1 MPFYLQQALLLYMRL
16 CSFLIIAVVAASCG
30 NKKNQNNT
38 FVIDTAYTKYAKG
51 FRVSYKEN
59 ITQVEVMKP
68 YQGSEDILTYW
79 LIDASAEIPAHDSH
93 IKIIKTPIKS
103 IVCTSTT
110 HIPLLDYLNESAALV
125 GFPTTDYI
133 SSQKMRSRIDS
144 GYVSDLGV
152 DKGLNIEKLAALS
165 PDMVMAYTMTGDYGQ
180 FKSIEDLGT
189 PVVMNAEYLEEHPLG
204 RAEWI
209 KYMALF
215 FDKELMADSIF
226 SVIENQY
233 LETKSKV
240 DELADTKPTVM
251 SGIVYGDAWF
261 MPAGQNYAAKLLR
274 DAGFH
279 YLWSD
284 DTTTGYL
291 QLPFELVYEKANQA
305 DYWIGVGAFNSLE
318 EIANSDKRY
327 KNFNAFQRGKVYT
340 YNVRIGAKGGSEFL
354 ELGYLRPD
362 IILEDLVKIAHP
374 QILTDNLLFFHKQ
387 LE

>member
-1 MPFYLQQALLLYMRL
+1 MRL
-16 CSFLIIAVVAASCG
+16 SSLLIIGLIVASCG
-30 NKKNQNNT
+30 SKKNQNNT
-38 FVIDTAYTKYAKG
+38 FVVDSTYTKYAKG

-68 YQGSEDILTYW
+68 YQGSQEILTYW
-79 LIDASAEIPAHDSH
+79 LIDAAAEIPAHESH
-93 IKIIKTPIKS
+93 VKIIKTPIKS

-133 SSQKMRSRIDS
+133 SSEKMRKRIDS
-144 GYVSDLGV
+144 GYVADLGV

-165 PDMVMAYTMTGDYGQ
+165 PDVVMAYTMTGDYGQ

-215 FDKELMADSIF
+215 FNKKAMADSIF
-226 SVIENQY
+226 SVIEENY
-233 LETKSKV
+233 LLTQHKV
-240 DELADTKPTVM
+240 DQLTDTKPTVM

-274 DAGFH
+274 DAGFN

-284 DTTTGYL
+284 DSTTGYL
-291 QLPFELVYEKANQA
+291 QLPFELVYNKANQA
-305 DYWIGVGAFNSLE
+305 DYWIGVGSFKTLK
-318 EIANSDKRY
+318 EIATSDKRY
-327 KNFNAFQRGKVYT
+327 TKFNAYHSENVYT
-340 YNVRIGAKGGSEFL
+340 YNARIGATGGSEFL

-362 IILEDLVKIAHP
+362 IILQDLVMIAHP
-374 QILTDNLLFFHKQ
+374 ELMPGSTLFFHKK

>member
-1 MPFYLQQALLLYMRL
+1 MRL
-16 CSFLIIAVVAASCG
+16 SSLLIIGLIVASCG
-30 NKKNQNNT
+30 SKKNQNST
-38 FVIDTAYTKYAKG
+38 FVVDSTYTKYAKG

-68 YQGSEDILTYW
+68 YQGSQEILTYW
-79 LIDASAEIPAHDSH
+79 LIDAAAEIPAHESH

-110 HIPLLDYLNESAALV
+110 HIPLLDYLHESATLV

-133 SSQKMRSRIDS
+133 SSEKMRARIDG
-144 GYVSDLGV
+144 GYVTDLGV

-165 PDMVMAYTMTGDYGQ
+165 PNMVMAYTMTGDYGQ

-215 FDKELMADSIF
+215 FNKKIMADSIF
-226 SVIENQY
+226 SAIEENY
-233 LETKSKV
+233 LQTKQKV
-240 DELADTKPTVM
+240 DELAQSTPTVM

-274 DAGFH
+274 DAGFN
-279 YLWSD
+279 YLWSED
-284 DTTTGYL
+284 SSTGYL
-291 QLPFELVYEKANQA
+291 QLPFELVYDKANQA
-305 DYWIGVGAFNSLE
+305 DYWIGVGSFKTLK
-318 EIANSDKRY
+318 EIETTDKRY
-327 KNFNAFQRGKVYT
+327 AKFNAYQRKNVYT
-340 YNVRIGAKGGSEFL
+340 YNARIGATGGSEFL

-362 IILEDLVKIAHP
+362 IILQDLVMIAHP
-374 QILTDNLLFFHKQ
+374 ELMPGNTLFFHKK

>member
-1 MPFYLQQALLLYMRL
+1 MRL
-16 CSFLIIAVVAASCG
+16 YSLLIITLIVASCG
-30 NKKNQNNT
+30 NKKNHSNT
-38 FVIDTAYTKYAKG
+38 FVVDSTYTKYAKG
-51 FRVSYKEN
+51 FRISYKEN

-68 YQGSEDILTYW
+68 YQGSEEVLTYW
-79 LIDASAEIPAHDSH
+79 LIDSSAEIPAHDSH
-93 IKIIKTPIKS
+93 IKIIRTPIKS

-110 HIPLLDYLNESAALV
+110 HVPLLDYLNESAALV

-133 SSQKMRSRIDS
+133 SSEKMRRRIES
-144 GYVSDLGV
+144 GYVTDLGV

-215 FDKELMADSIF
+215 FDRKIMADSIF
-226 SVIENQY
+226 FAIEKNY
-233 LETKSKV
+233 LQTKYKV
-240 DELADTKPTVM
+240 DSLASPKPTVM

-274 DAGFH
+274 DAGFN

-284 DTTTGYL
+284 DSTAGYL
-291 QLPFELVYEKANQA
+291 QLPFELVYDKANRA
-305 DYWIGVGAFNSLE
+305 EYWIGVGSYKSLE
-318 EIANSDKRY
+318 EIGTSDSRY
-327 KNFNAFQRGKVYT
+327 TKFNAYRNGKVYT
-340 YNVRIGAKGGSEFL
+340 YNARIGATGGSEFL

-362 IILEDLVKIAHP
+362 IILQDLVKIAHP
-374 QILTDNLLFFHKQ
+374 HLFNDPSLYFHKQ
-387 LE
+387 LN

>member
-1 MPFYLQQALLLYMRL
+1 MRL
-16 CSFLIIAVVAASCG
+16 FSLLILFLFIASCG

-38 FVIDTAYTKYAKG
+38 FVVDFTYTKYAKG
-51 FRVSYKEN
+51 FRIAHKEN
-59 ITQVEVMKP
+59 ITQVEVLKA
-68 YQGSEDILTYW
+68 YQGSEEVLTYW
-79 LIDASAEIPAHDSH
+79 LIDEAGEIPEHESH
-93 IKIIKTPIKS
+93 IKIIRTPIKS

-133 SSQKMRSRIDS
+133 SSEKMRSRIDN
-144 GYVSDLGV
+144 GFVTDLGV
-152 DKGLNIEKLAALS
+152 DKGLNIERLAALA
-165 PDMVMAYTMTGDYGQ
+165 PDLVMAYTMTSDYGQ

-215 FDKELMADSIF
+215 FNKQKMADSVF
-226 SVIENQY
+226 TAIEENY
-233 LETKSKV
+233 LQTKAK
-240 DELADTKPTVM
+240 ADQLTGVKPTVL

-274 DAGFH
+274 DAGFN

-284 DTTTGYL
+284 DSTTGFL
-291 QLPFELVYEKANQA
+291 QLPFELVYSKASQA
-305 DYWIGVGAFNSLE
+305 DYWIGVGSFKTLE
-318 EIANSDKRY
+318 EITSSDKRY
-327 KNFNAFQRGKVYT
+327 GTFSAFQDKKVFT
-340 YNVRIGAKGGSEFL
+340 YNARIGAKGGSEFL

-362 IILEDLVKIAHP
+362 IILQDLVKIAHP
-374 QILTDNLLFFHKQ
+374 QLLSDSTLFFHKK

>member
-1 MPFYLQQALLLYMRL
+1 MRL
-16 CSFLIIAVVAASCG
+16 YNLLIITLMIASCG

-38 FVIDTAYTKYAKG
+38 FVIDSTYTKYAKG
-51 FRVSYKEN
+51 FRISYKQN

-68 YQGSEDILTYW
+68 YQGSGEILTYW
-79 LIDASAEIPAHDSH
+79 LIDADTEIPAHGNH
-93 IKIIKTPIKS
+93 IKIIRTPIKS

-133 SSQKMRSRIDS
+133 SSEKMRRRIDS
-144 GYVSDLGV
+144 GYVTDLGI

-165 PDMVMAYTMTGDYGQ
+165 PDLVMAYTMTGDYGQ
-180 FKSIEDLGT
+180 FKSIEALGT

-215 FDKELMADSIF
+215 FDKKMMADSIF
-226 SVIENQY
+226 LAIEKNY
-233 LETKSKV
+233 LQTKYKV
-240 DELADTKPTVM
+240 DSLASPKPTVM

-274 DAGFH
+274 DAGFN

-284 DTTTGYL
+284 DSTAGYL
-291 QLPFELVYEKANQA
+291 QLPFELVYDKANRA
-305 DYWIGVGAFNSLE
+305 EYWIGVGSYKSLE
-318 EIANSDKRY
+318 EIGASDSRY
-327 KNFNAFQRGKVYT
+327 SKFYAYQNRRVYT
-340 YNVRIGAKGGSEFL
+340 YNARIGATGGSEFL

-362 IILEDLVKIAHP
+362 IILQDLVKIAHP
-374 QILTDNLLFFHKQ
+374 HLFSEPSLYFHKQ
-387 LE
+387 LN